1 MNFNKQILL
10 NYITLS
16 QAVQDKKGNITIFNS
31 VKDFTILQQC

>member
-16 QAVQDKKGNITIFNS
+16 QAVQDKKVMLYGE
-31 VKDFTILQQC
+31 KGR